1 MYCILITLDIFSNHT
16 EKAQM
21 PCLLSLFVRSH
32 SWSDP
37 HDMGFGCFSETV
49 KKVYIFECLC
59 IQIYRQIILKA
70 HFTSNRVSPVF
81 LNSDSTDKK
90 MKVKCQAKHTKE
102 LMALPF
108 TAILYIK
115 IYIK

>member
-1 MYCILITLDIFSNHT
+1 
-16 EKAQM
+16 M
-21 PCLLSLFVRSH
+21 PCLLFLFVGRH
-32 SWSDP
+32 SWWDP
-37 HDMGFGCFSETV
+37 RDLGFGCFSETV
-49 KKVYIFECLC
+49 TKVYIFECLC

-90 MKVKCQAKHTKE
+90 MKVKCQARHTEEE
-102 LMALPF
+102 LMAFPF
-108 TAILYIK
+108 IAILYIK